1 MEVFVA
7 GREGPEVLALVD
19 RLKALGLSGRDAAYL
34 ASVDMPVSADPQVRA
49 NFASEFRFMVAAGQR
64 AEAARLVGLDEW

>member
-7 GREGPEVLALVD
+7 SRESPDVLALVE

-34 ASVDMPVSADPQVRA
+34 ASVDLPATADPQVRA
-49 NFASEFRFMVAAGQR
+49 NFLSEFRFMVGAERR
-64 AEAARLVGLDEW
+64 AEAARLVGLEEW